1 MSLRGFHIAF
11 IFLSSLLA
19 FGCAAGVFVTYRH
32 MPVGIHLV
40 IATISA
46 LVGVALIAYG
56 VWFIKK
62 SRSLI
67 L

>member
-19 FGCAAGVFVTYRH
+19 FGCAAGEFLTYRL
-32 MPVGIHLV
+32 MPAAMHLV
-40 IATISA
+40 IAVLSA
-46 LVGVALIAYG
+46 LGGVALVAYG
-56 VWFIKK
+56 LWFMKK